1 VLIEFKNK
9 ELNKFTDKIEKE
21 SIILINEIIKN
32 HCPIKIGEKIK
43 TIYYRDRVMW
53 LIVSKITLMA
63 VDSWGWHGNKLSFS
77 YEGIPIKKNGE
88 PMKNRKPVW
97 FDHFEKKGKIYS
109 TPSYSRL
116 IVDSAKMYSRE

>member
-1 VLIEFKNK
+1 MINIEFINK
-9 ELNKFTDKIEKE
+9 ELDEFANEIKEK
-21 SIILINEIIKN
+21 SIKLINKIIKN

-43 TIYYRDRVMW
+43 SLYGKEETW

-63 VDSWGWHGNKLSFS
+63 VDSWGWHGNRLSFS
-77 YEGIPIKKNGE
+77 YEGIPVKKNGE
-88 PMKNRKPVW
+88 PMKKRKPLW
-97 FDHFEKKGKIYS
+97 FNCFEKNGKIYN